1 MIYMLIKLNCI
12 ENAKDF
18 CKITSSTP
26 YKDIDIDLKCGRY
39 VIDAKSILGILSVD
53 LMREMKVVFHGNEK
67 DKNMFKNEIQKFLID
82 E

>member
-1 MIYMLIKLNCI
+1 MLIKLNCI
-12 ENAKDF
+12 ENAKEF

-26 YKDIDIDLKCGRY
+26 SKDIDIDLKCGRY

-53 LMREMKVVFHGNEK
+53 LMNQMKVVFHGEK
-67 DKNMFKNEIQKFLID
+67 NDEIRFKNEIQKFLID

>member
-1 MIYMLIKLNCI
+1 MLVKMNSI
-12 ENAKDF
+12 ENAKEF
-18 CKITSSTP
+18 CQITSSTP

-53 LMREMKVVFHGNEK
+53 LMNQMKVVFHGEK
-67 DKNMFKNEIQKFLID
+67 NDEIRFKNEIQKFLVH